1 MGNSRWPVHQHFY
14 NEWGRD
20 PRAKGQLL
28 DKSKMNLFSLSLCCL
43 NHLKQTDLDFVTG
56 K

>member
-1 MGNSRWPVHQHFY
+1 MGNSPWPVHQHFY